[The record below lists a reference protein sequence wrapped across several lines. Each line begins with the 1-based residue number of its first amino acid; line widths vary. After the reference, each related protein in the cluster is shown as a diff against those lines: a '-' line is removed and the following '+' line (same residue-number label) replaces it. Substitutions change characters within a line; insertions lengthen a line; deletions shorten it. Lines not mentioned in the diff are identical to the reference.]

1 MARHKTLEKNSQVN
15 QLLKKMDKS
24 VADSFSYKQRK
35 ALQKVI
41 NARDWQ
47 QHRIDF
53 RPTLA
58 LPFLPWNFYMVFL
71 LGVNKR
77 GLLPAERFMAATMFL
92 LVLFIIGLAL
102 IGSLFVLLYLLK
114 SWLGIDIFANESLGL
129 WDEFKAFFN

>member
-1 MARHKTLEKNSQVN
+1 MARNQVLDKNSQVN
-15 QLLKKMDKS
+15 QLLNKMDKS
-24 VADSFSYKQRK
+24 VADSFTYKQRK

-47 QHRIDF
+47 QHRVDF

-77 GLLPAERFMAATMFL
+77 GLSPTERVMAATMFL
-92 LVLFIIGLAL
+92 FVLFTIGLAL
-102 IGSLFVLLYLLK
+102 IGSFFVVLYLLK
-114 SWLGIDIFANESLGL
+114 SWLGIDLFANESLGL
-129 WDEFKAFFN
+129 WDEFKAFFD